1 MRTCA
6 YFSHLYLSAP
16 FKWSTFPNEWRASL
30 ILFWRKIS
38 RLRSRMLSKVS
49 LLWWHSRQVT
59 RDRSRPPKIL
69 WTHVVSA
76 SLASIFL
83 WLSASVKVHTWND
96 TTHGG
101 NPAKQDF
108 WSASMAYRRNSWV
121 SSCLPFLMCLAITG
135 YQHQRLK
142 FAIYN
147 EDLDVLCRLEVMA
160 LGMNGVF
167 LE

>member
-1 MRTCA
+1 MCTYA

-16 FKWSTFPNEWRASL
+16 FKWSTFPNEWSASL

-76 SLASIFL
+76 SLGSIL
-83 WLSASVKVHTWND
+83 LRSSASAEVHTGND
-96 TTHGG
+96 TTYGG

-121 SSCLPFLMCLAITG
+121 SSCLPFLMCLAITRDH
-135 YQHQRLK
+135 HQRLK
-142 FAIYN
+142 SSIQN
-147 EDLDVLCRLEVMA
+147 EDFDILCKLEVMA
-160 LGMNGVF
+160 LGKNGVF